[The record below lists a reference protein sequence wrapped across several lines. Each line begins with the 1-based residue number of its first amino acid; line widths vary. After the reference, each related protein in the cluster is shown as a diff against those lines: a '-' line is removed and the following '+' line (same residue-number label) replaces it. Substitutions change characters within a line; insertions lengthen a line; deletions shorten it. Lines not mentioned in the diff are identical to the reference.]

1 MQTLILVIKIHF
13 PTGFV
18 PMTFQIQVGMLWP
31 LNYGK
36 PEWRAYGGFQKKALR
51 SFSFKQMCPL
61 YLIKILP
68 LSFSVYINLFFVNCF
83 MCNKVVAVES
93 LHSWVLVFGQM
104 FKQIVSLR
112 WCYTRPFAT
121 MIFSATQ
128 RCNVVATLFW
138 TVTTLFQHCNA
149 VLR

>member
-1 MQTLILVIKIHF
+1 MKYISHQDLYPWPSRYRLECSDHWTMGNLSGEHMVVFKKRLWDLFLLSKCVHSIL
-13 PTGFV
+13 G
-18 PMTFQIQVGMLWP
+18 
-31 LNYGK
+31 
-36 PEWRAYGGFQKKALR
+36 
-51 SFSFKQMCPL
+51 
-61 YLIKILP
+61 KILP

-112 WCYTRPFAT
+112 WCYTRRFAT

-128 RCNVVATLFW
+128 RCDIVATLFW